1 MVIFMQKER
10 LDLILKTLQ
19 KRQSLSLKEIIELTQ
34 SSRDTARRD
43 VVKLTESNLVERN
56 YGGISLPNTFKKL
69 DNYLQRSDDFV
80 NAKKALAKSAATFA
94 NQATQIYL
102 DVSTTV
108 EFMPRYLTNPNL
120 FAVTNSL
127 DIADQLMRNAAC
139 KSRILGGNLDAEKRC
154 VTGTKPCLDLENY
167 TFDYAFLSSV
177 GIDENG
183 IYYAYDDDI
192 DYKAKIRQQAKKLVL
207 LLDSSK
213 VNVKHNFRVLDLNQ
227 IDYIITNDKL
237 PQNLEN
243 RLLKSKTQMIY
254 I

>member
-1 MVIFMQKER
+1 MQKER

-19 KRQSLSLKEIIELTQ
+19 EKQSLSLKEIIELTQ
-34 SSRDTARRD
+34 TSRDTARRD
-43 VVKLTESNLVERN
+43 IVKLTEGNLVERD

-80 NAKKALAKSAATFA
+80 NIKQELAKQAAAFT

-108 EFMPRYLTNPNL
+108 EFMPKYLTNSSL

-127 DIADQLMRNAAC
+127 DIADQLIRRAKC
-139 KSRILGGNLDAEKRC
+139 KTRILGGNLDAEKRC
-154 VTGTKPCLDLENY
+154 VVGTRPCLDLENY
-167 TFDYAFLSSV
+167 TFDYAFLSAV
-177 GIDENG
+177 GIDKNG
-183 IYYAYDDDI
+183 IYYAYEDDI
-192 DYKAKIRQQAKKLVL
+192 DYKAKIRKQAKKIVL

-213 VNVKHNFRVLDLNQ
+213 VNVKHNFKVLNLNQ

-237 PQNLEN
+237 PQKLEN
-243 RLLKSKTQMIY
+243 KLLKSKTQMIY

>member
-1 MVIFMQKER
+1 MQKER

-19 KRQSLSLKEIIELTQ
+19 EKQNLSLKEIIELTN

-43 VVKLTESNLVERN
+43 IVKLTENNLVERN
-56 YGGISLPNTFKKL
+56 YGGISMPNTFKKL
-69 DNYLQRSDDFV
+69 DGYLQRSDDYV
-80 NAKKALAKSAATFA
+80 NAKKELAQRAAVFT

-108 EFMPRYLTNPNL
+108 EFMPKYLTNPNL

-127 DIADQLMRNAAC
+127 DIADQLIRHAPC

-154 VTGTKPCLDLENY
+154 VIGTRPCLDLENY

-177 GIDENG
+177 GIDTNG
-183 IYYAYDDDI
+183 IYYAYEDDI
-192 DYKAKIRQQAKKLVL
+192 DYKAKIRKQAKNLVL

-213 VNVKHNFRVLDLNQ
+213 VNVRHNFKVLDLKQ
-227 IDYIITNDKL
+227 IDYIITNDHL
-237 PQNLEN
+237 PQKLEN
-243 RLLKSKTQMIY
+243 KLLKSKTQMIY

>member
-1 MVIFMQKER
+1 MQKER

-19 KRQSLSLKEIIELTQ
+19 EKQTLTLKEIIDLTD

-43 VVKLTESNLVERN
+43 IVKLTESNLVERS
-56 YGGISLPNTFKKL
+56 YGGISMPNTFKKL
-69 DNYLQRSDDFV
+69 DGYLERSDDYV
-80 NAKKALAKSAATFA
+80 NTKRELAKKAAIYA

-108 EFMPRYLTNPNL
+108 EFMPKYLTNQNL

-127 DIADQLMRNAAC
+127 DIADQLIRHSPC
-139 KSRILGGNLDAEKRC
+139 KARILGGNLDAEKRC
-154 VTGTKPCLDLENY
+154 VTGTRPCLDLENY

-183 IYYAYDDDI
+183 IYYAYEDDI
-192 DYKAKIRQQAKKLVL
+192 DYKAKIRKQAKKLVL

-213 VNVKHNFRVLDLNQ
+213 VNVKHNFKVLNLDQ
-227 IDYIITNDKL
+227 IDYIITNSHL
-237 PQNLEN
+237 PQKLEN

>member
-1 MVIFMQKER
+1 MIIMQKER

-19 KRQSLSLKEIIELTQ
+19 EKQTLSLKEIIDLTH

-43 VVKLTESNLVERN
+43 IVKLTESDLVERD

-69 DNYLQRSDDFV
+69 DNYLQRSDDYV
-80 NAKKALAKSAATFA
+80 NAKKELAKRAAVFT

-108 EFMPRYLTNPNL
+108 EFMPKYLTNDNL

-127 DIADQLMRNAAC
+127 DIADQLIRNSPC
-139 KSRILGGNLDAEKRC
+139 KTRILGGNLDAEKRC
-154 VTGTKPCLDLENY
+154 VTGTRPCLDLENY

-177 GIDENG
+177 GIDEDG

-192 DYKAKIRQQAKKLVL
+192 DYKAKIRKQSKNLVL

-213 VNVKHNFRVLDLNQ
+213 VNVKHNFKVLNLDQ
-227 IDYIITNDKL
+227 IDYIITNDNL
-237 PQNLEN
+237 PRKLEN

>member
-1 MVIFMQKER
+1 MQKER

-69 DNYLQRSDDFV
+69 DNYLERSDDFV
-80 NAKKALAKSAATFA
+80 NDKKALAKSAATFA

-108 EFMPRYLTNPNL
+108 EFMPRYLTNSNL

-127 DIADQLMRNAAC
+127 DIADQLMRNAPC

-192 DYKAKIRQQAKKLVL
+192 DYKTKIRQQAKKLVL